1 MPKIIQLD
9 RHVAD
14 LIAAGEVVERPAS
27 AVKELVEN
35 SIDAG
40 AKNITIELQNGG
52 MTFLRI
58 TDDGCGMAPDDA
70 HTAFLRHA
78 TSKIRKKED
87 LACIGTL
94 GFRGEALAA
103 ISAVSKIDL
112 LTRAQG
118 AADGV
123 RLHLEAGKVLSEEP
137 AGCPCGTTI
146 LVRELFYNTPA
157 RMKFMKS
164 DAAEASAVFSVVQQ
178 QALAHP
184 EISFRFLK
192 DGQEQLHT
200 DGQGDRMAAIYA
212 IYGRE
217 LANNMLSVDG
227 SWEKLRVRGFVTR
240 PTATRGNRAWQSFF
254 VNNRYIKSRLLSAA
268 VEEAYRNQ
276 IMVGRFPACVL
287 EIDMPVQ
294 AVDVNVHPAKTEV
307 KFLSERE
314 VFDAVHYAVLSTL
327 NKAAGR
333 PEWKLSEKQTS
344 AAQPQVQPHAVQP
357 PKPGFYQSMQAA
369 EYRRQAAQTPPPKP
383 ARPDFLETSAAA
395 IVAAACEKDLP
406 VAQALGKTVAGVG
419 PVVVREAVCRALG
432 ETPALACDLT
442 AEEKAGLA
450 AAIDELKDEHA
461 HGGTPTAVR
470 LPQPDGAPKPVE
482 FSFFVP
488 QQYGSAAILTRYPSY
503 SEMLEDY
510 YATKDRA
517 ERLRQKSRELYKA
530 VHNMYDRAV
539 RKQAARKEELS
550 QSAKADTLRLYG
562 ELLQANLWAIH
573 KGDRQV
579 TVQNYY
585 TGEDVTIRL
594 DPRLGGNE
602 NAQKYFR
609 DYKKK
614 QTAHAMLQ
622 KLLVEGEA
630 EIEYL
635 RTVLYEV
642 ESAPGEMALNEIRAE
657 LKSQGYLKYYKQRNR
672 KQKPADF
679 LRYTSSDGFEILV
692 GRNNLQNDKLTLH
705 TARGKD
711 LWFHVQKAPGSHCVV
726 MSRGEDI
733 PDTTKQ
739 EAAELAVLHSSQ
751 NGGAKVAVDT
761 TEVKN
766 IWKAN
771 GAKPGMVLYEVYT
784 TVYVTPREGLEEQLK
799 KR

>member
-58 TDDGCGMAPDDA
+58 TDDGCGMEPVDA
-70 HTAFLRHA
+70 RTAFLRHA

-103 ISAVSKIDL
+103 ISSVSKIDL

-118 AADGV
+118 AENGV

-137 AGCPCGTTI
+137 AGCPYGTTI

-164 DAAEASAVFSVVQQ
+164 DAAESSAVFSVVQQ

-217 LANNMLSVDG
+217 LANNMLPVDG
-227 SWEKLRVRGFVTR
+227 SWEKLRVRGFVTK

-327 NKAAGR
+327 SRAAGR
-333 PEWKLSEKQTS
+333 PEWKTPEKKQE
-344 AAQPQVQPHAVQP
+344 AAPQPQTQPKIVQP
-357 PKPGFYQSMQAA
+357 PKPGFYQTMQAS
-369 EYRRQAAQTPPPKP
+369 EYRRQAAQQ
-383 ARPDFLETSAAA
+383 
-395 IVAAACEKDLP
+395 P
-406 VAQALGKTVAGVG
+406 V
-419 PVVVREAVCRALG
+419 
-432 ETPALACDLT
+432 
-442 AEEKAGLA
+442 
-450 AAIDELKDEHA
+450 
-461 HGGTPTAVR
+461 
-470 LPQPDGAPKPVE
+470 
-482 FSFFVP
+482 
-488 QQYGSAAILTRYPSY
+488 
-503 SEMLEDY
+503 
-510 YATKDRA
+510 
-517 ERLRQKSRELYKA
+517 
-530 VHNMYDRAV
+530 
-539 RKQAARKEELS
+539 
-550 QSAKADTLRLYG
+550 
-562 ELLQANLWAIH
+562 
-573 KGDRQV
+573 
-579 TVQNYY
+579 
-585 TGEDVTIRL
+585 
-594 DPRLGGNE
+594 
-602 NAQKYFR
+602 
-609 DYKKK
+609 
-614 QTAHAMLQ
+614 
-622 KLLVEGEA
+622 
-630 EIEYL
+630 
-635 RTVLYEV
+635 
-642 ESAPGEMALNEIRAE
+642 
-657 LKSQGYLKYYKQRNR
+657 
-672 KQKPADF
+672 QKPAQPVLASPVQLPRSEPVPAQQSFTLPKPEVRPEPKPEPKIEVRPEPKPEPVKEPEAQQALSVPEEPFRIIGEALHTYIIVEQGEAVLFFDKHAAHERIRF
-679 LRYTSSDGFEILV
+679 EALKKEDHPIMAQLLLAPVSAELSREEAAAVLENRALLERCGFETEDFGGGDVLIRQIPSDVDVEDAKALLQELA
-692 GRNNLQNDKLTLH
+692 GDLLAGKTLDPDSLRDNLLH
-705 TARGKD
+705 TIACKSAIKAGWQTSDEELRR
-711 LWFHVQKAPGSHCVV
+711 LVQEVLSRDDIKYCPHGRPVCV
-726 MSRGEDI
+726 
-733 PDTTKQ
+733 TLTKRQ
-739 EAAELAVLHSSQ
+739 
-751 NGGAKVAVDT
+751 
-761 TEVKN
+761 
-766 IWKAN
+766 
-771 GAKPGMVLYEVYT
+771 
-784 TVYVTPREGLEEQLK
+784 LEKQF
-799 KR
+799 KRV

>member
-58 TDDGCGMAPDDA
+58 TDDGCGMEPVDA
-70 HTAFLRHA
+70 RTAFLRHA

-227 SWEKLRVRGFVTR
+227 SWEKLRVRGFVTK

-344 AAQPQVQPHAVQP
+344 AAQPHAVQP

-383 ARPDFLETSAAA
+383 AQPVLASPVQIPRSKPAAQQRIELPKPSPAPAPAPIPAPVQEAPAQQELPVPERPFRIIGEALHTYIIVEQGEAVLFIDKHAAHERIRFEALKKEDHPIMAQLLLAPVSAELSREEAAA
-395 IVAAACEKDLP
+395 VLENR
-406 VAQALGKTVAGVG
+406 ALLERCGFEAEDFGGGDVLIRQIPSDVDVEDAKALLQELAGKLLAGKTLDPNGL
-419 PVVVREAVCRALG
+419 RDEL
-432 ETPALACDLT
+432 LHSIACKS
-442 AEEKAGLA
+442 AIKAGWQTS
-450 AAIDELKDEHA
+450 DEELR
-461 HGGTPTAVR
+461 R
-470 LPQPDGAPKPVE
+470 LVQEV
-482 FSFFVP
+482 
-488 QQYGSAAILTRYPSY
+488 LTRDDIKYCPHGRPVCVTLTKRQ
-503 SEMLEDY
+503 LE
-510 YATKDRA
+510 
-517 ERLRQKSRELYKA
+517 
-530 VHNMYDRAV
+530 
-539 RKQAARKEELS
+539 KQ
-550 QSAKADTLRLYG
+550 
-562 ELLQANLWAIH
+562 
-573 KGDRQV
+573 
-579 TVQNYY
+579 
-585 TGEDVTIRL
+585 
-594 DPRLGGNE
+594 
-602 NAQKYFR
+602 
-609 DYKKK
+609 
-614 QTAHAMLQ
+614 
-622 KLLVEGEA
+622 
-630 EIEYL
+630 
-635 RTVLYEV
+635 
-642 ESAPGEMALNEIRAE
+642 
-657 LKSQGYLKYYKQRNR
+657 
-672 KQKPADF
+672 
-679 LRYTSSDGFEILV
+679 
-692 GRNNLQNDKLTLH
+692 
-705 TARGKD
+705 
-711 LWFHVQKAPGSHCVV
+711 
-726 MSRGEDI
+726 
-733 PDTTKQ
+733 
-739 EAAELAVLHSSQ
+739 
-751 NGGAKVAVDT
+751 
-761 TEVKN
+761 VKR
-766 IWKAN
+766 
-771 GAKPGMVLYEVYT
+771 V
-784 TVYVTPREGLEEQLK
+784 
-799 KR
+799 

>member
-58 TDDGCGMAPDDA
+58 TDDGCGMEPVDA
-70 HTAFLRHA
+70 RTAFLRHA

-103 ISAVSKIDL
+103 ISSVSKIDL

-118 AADGV
+118 AENGV
-123 RLHLEAGKVLSEEP
+123 RLHLEAGQVLSEEP

-164 DAAEASAVFSVVQQ
+164 DAAESSAVFSVVQQ

-217 LANNMLSVDG
+217 LANNMLPVDG
-227 SWEKLRVRGFVTR
+227 SWEKLRVRGFVTK

-268 VEEAYRNQ
+268 LEEAYRNQ

-327 NKAAGR
+327 SRAAGR
-333 PEWKLSEKQTS
+333 PEWKTPEKKQE
-344 AAQPQVQPHAVQP
+344 AAPQPQSQPKAVQP
-357 PKPGFYQSMQAA
+357 PKPGFYQTMQAS
-369 EYRRQAAQTPPPKP
+369 EYRRQAAQQ
-383 ARPDFLETSAAA
+383 
-395 IVAAACEKDLP
+395 P
-406 VAQALGKTVAGVG
+406 V
-419 PVVVREAVCRALG
+419 
-432 ETPALACDLT
+432 
-442 AEEKAGLA
+442 
-450 AAIDELKDEHA
+450 
-461 HGGTPTAVR
+461 
-470 LPQPDGAPKPVE
+470 
-482 FSFFVP
+482 
-488 QQYGSAAILTRYPSY
+488 
-503 SEMLEDY
+503 
-510 YATKDRA
+510 
-517 ERLRQKSRELYKA
+517 
-530 VHNMYDRAV
+530 
-539 RKQAARKEELS
+539 
-550 QSAKADTLRLYG
+550 
-562 ELLQANLWAIH
+562 
-573 KGDRQV
+573 
-579 TVQNYY
+579 
-585 TGEDVTIRL
+585 
-594 DPRLGGNE
+594 
-602 NAQKYFR
+602 
-609 DYKKK
+609 
-614 QTAHAMLQ
+614 
-622 KLLVEGEA
+622 
-630 EIEYL
+630 
-635 RTVLYEV
+635 
-642 ESAPGEMALNEIRAE
+642 
-657 LKSQGYLKYYKQRNR
+657 
-672 KQKPADF
+672 QKPAQPVLASPVQLPRSEPVPAQQSFPLPKPEVRPEPKPEPKIEVRPEPKPEPVKEPEAQQALSVPEEPFRIIGEALHTYIIVEQGEAVLF
-679 LRYTSSDGFEILV
+679 LDKHAAHERIRFEALKKEDHPIMAQLLLAPVSAELSREEAAAVLENRALLERCGFETEDFGGGDVLIRQIPSDVDVEDAKALLQELA
-692 GRNNLQNDKLTLH
+692 GDLLAGKTLDPDSLRDNLLH
-705 TARGKD
+705 TIACKSAIKAGWQTSD
-711 LWFHVQKAPGSHCVV
+711 EELQQLVQEVLSRDDIKYCPHGRPVCV
-726 MSRGEDI
+726 
-733 PDTTKQ
+733 TLTKRQ
-739 EAAELAVLHSSQ
+739 
-751 NGGAKVAVDT
+751 
-761 TEVKN
+761 
-766 IWKAN
+766 
-771 GAKPGMVLYEVYT
+771 
-784 TVYVTPREGLEEQLK
+784 LEKQF
-799 KR
+799 KRV

>member
-58 TDDGCGMAPDDA
+58 TDDGCGMEPVDA
-70 HTAFLRHA
+70 RTAFLRHA

-103 ISAVSKIDL
+103 ISSVSKIDL

-118 AADGV
+118 AENGV
-123 RLHLEAGKVLSEEP
+123 RLHLEAGQVLSEEP

-164 DAAEASAVFSVVQQ
+164 DAAESSAVFSVVQQ

-217 LANNMLSVDG
+217 LANNMLPVDG
-227 SWEKLRVRGFVTR
+227 SWEKLRVRGFVTK

-268 VEEAYRNQ
+268 LEEAYRNQ

-327 NKAAGR
+327 SRAAGR
-333 PEWKLSEKQTS
+333 PEWKTPEKKQEP
-344 AAQPQVQPHAVQP
+344 APQPQSQPKAVQP
-357 PKPGFYQSMQAA
+357 PKPGFYQTMQAS
-369 EYRRQAAQTPPPKP
+369 EYRRQAAQQ
-383 ARPDFLETSAAA
+383 
-395 IVAAACEKDLP
+395 P
-406 VAQALGKTVAGVG
+406 V
-419 PVVVREAVCRALG
+419 
-432 ETPALACDLT
+432 
-442 AEEKAGLA
+442 
-450 AAIDELKDEHA
+450 
-461 HGGTPTAVR
+461 
-470 LPQPDGAPKPVE
+470 
-482 FSFFVP
+482 
-488 QQYGSAAILTRYPSY
+488 
-503 SEMLEDY
+503 
-510 YATKDRA
+510 
-517 ERLRQKSRELYKA
+517 
-530 VHNMYDRAV
+530 
-539 RKQAARKEELS
+539 
-550 QSAKADTLRLYG
+550 
-562 ELLQANLWAIH
+562 
-573 KGDRQV
+573 
-579 TVQNYY
+579 
-585 TGEDVTIRL
+585 
-594 DPRLGGNE
+594 
-602 NAQKYFR
+602 
-609 DYKKK
+609 
-614 QTAHAMLQ
+614 
-622 KLLVEGEA
+622 
-630 EIEYL
+630 
-635 RTVLYEV
+635 
-642 ESAPGEMALNEIRAE
+642 
-657 LKSQGYLKYYKQRNR
+657 
-672 KQKPADF
+672 QKPAQPVLASPVQLPRSEPVPAQQSFPLPKPEVRPEPKPEPKIEVRPEPKPEPVKEPEAQQALSVPEEPFRIIGEALHTYIIVEQGEAVLF
-679 LRYTSSDGFEILV
+679 LDKHAAHERIRFEALKKEDHPIMAQLLLAPVSAELSREEAAAVLENRALLERCGFETEDFGGGDVLIRQIPSDVDVEDAKALLQELA
-692 GRNNLQNDKLTLH
+692 GDLLAGKTLDPDSLRDNLLH
-705 TARGKD
+705 TIACKSAIKAGWQTSD
-711 LWFHVQKAPGSHCVV
+711 EELQQLVQEVLSRDDIKYCPHGRPVCV
-726 MSRGEDI
+726 
-733 PDTTKQ
+733 TLTKRQ
-739 EAAELAVLHSSQ
+739 
-751 NGGAKVAVDT
+751 
-761 TEVKN
+761 
-766 IWKAN
+766 
-771 GAKPGMVLYEVYT
+771 
-784 TVYVTPREGLEEQLK
+784 LEKQF
-799 KR
+799 KRV

>member
-58 TDDGCGMAPDDA
+58 TDDGCGMDPVDA
-70 HTAFLRHA
+70 RTAFLRHA

-103 ISAVSKIDL
+103 ISSVSKIDL

-118 AADGV
+118 AENGV
-123 RLHLEAGKVLSEEP
+123 RLHLEAGQVLSEEP

-164 DAAEASAVFSVVQQ
+164 DAAESSAVFAAIQQ

-217 LANNMLSVDG
+217 LANNMLPVDG
-227 SWEKLRVRGFVTR
+227 SWEKLRVRGFVTK

-314 VFDAVHYAVLSTL
+314 VFDAVHYAVLSAL
-327 NKAAGR
+327 SRAAGR
-333 PEWKLSEKQTS
+333 PEWKAPEKTQEP
-344 AAQPQVQPHAVQP
+344 APRPQAQPKAVQP
-357 PKPGFYQSMQAA
+357 PKPGFYQTMQAS
-369 EYRRQAAQTPPPKP
+369 EYRRQAAQQPAVKP
-383 ARPDFLETSAAA
+383 AQPVLASP
-395 IVAAACEKDLP
+395 VQLP
-406 VAQALGKTVAGVG
+406 RSEPA
-419 PVVVREAVCRALG
+419 PVQQTFV
-432 ETPALACDLT
+432 
-442 AEEKAGLA
+442 
-450 AAIDELKDEHA
+450 
-461 HGGTPTAVR
+461 
-470 LPQPDGAPKPVE
+470 LP
-482 FSFFVP
+482 
-488 QQYGSAAILTRYPSY
+488 
-503 SEMLEDY
+503 
-510 YATKDRA
+510 
-517 ERLRQKSRELYKA
+517 
-530 VHNMYDRAV
+530 
-539 RKQAARKEELS
+539 
-550 QSAKADTLRLYG
+550 
-562 ELLQANLWAIH
+562 
-573 KGDRQV
+573 
-579 TVQNYY
+579 
-585 TGEDVTIRL
+585 
-594 DPRLGGNE
+594 
-602 NAQKYFR
+602 
-609 DYKKK
+609 
-614 QTAHAMLQ
+614 
-622 KLLVEGEA
+622 
-630 EIEYL
+630 
-635 RTVLYEV
+635 
-642 ESAPGEMALNEIRAE
+642 
-657 LKSQGYLKYYKQRNR
+657 
-672 KQKPADF
+672 
-679 LRYTSSDGFEILV
+679 
-692 GRNNLQNDKLTLH
+692 
-705 TARGKD
+705 
-711 LWFHVQKAPGSHCVV
+711 
-726 MSRGEDI
+726 
-733 PDTTKQ
+733 KQ
-739 EAAELAVLHSSQ
+739 EAKSEVKPEPKIEVRPEPKPEPVKTPEPQQQTLPVPEEPFRIIGEALHTYIIVEQGEAVLFLDKHAAHERIRFEALKKEDHPIMAQLLLAPVSAELSREEAAAVLE
-751 NGGAKVAVDT
+751 NKALLERCGFETEDFGGGDVLIRQIPSDVDVEDAKALLQELAGDLLAGKTLDPDSLRDNLLHTIACKSAIKAGWLTSDEELRRLVQ
-761 TEVKN
+761 EVLSRDDIKYCPH
-766 IWKAN
+766 
-771 GAKPGMVLYEVYT
+771 GRPVC
-784 TVYVTPREGLEEQLK
+784 VTLTKRQLEKQF
-799 KR
+799 KRV

>member
-58 TDDGCGMAPDDA
+58 TDDGCGMEPVDA
-70 HTAFLRHA
+70 RTAFLRHA

-103 ISAVSKIDL
+103 ISSVSKIDL

-118 AADGV
+118 AENGV

-137 AGCPCGTTI
+137 VGCPCGTTI

-164 DAAEASAVFSVVQQ
+164 DAAESSAVFSVVQQ

-217 LANNMLSVDG
+217 LANNMLPVDG
-227 SWEKLRVRGFVTR
+227 SWEKLRVRGFVTK

-268 VEEAYRNQ
+268 LEEAYRNQ

-327 NKAAGR
+327 SRAAGR
-333 PEWKLSEKQTS
+333 PEWKTPEKKQES
-344 AAQPQVQPHAVQP
+344 APQPQSQPKAVQP
-357 PKPGFYQSMQAA
+357 PKPGFYQTMQAS
-369 EYRRQAAQTPPPKP
+369 EYRRQAAQQ
-383 ARPDFLETSAAA
+383 
-395 IVAAACEKDLP
+395 P
-406 VAQALGKTVAGVG
+406 V
-419 PVVVREAVCRALG
+419 
-432 ETPALACDLT
+432 
-442 AEEKAGLA
+442 
-450 AAIDELKDEHA
+450 
-461 HGGTPTAVR
+461 
-470 LPQPDGAPKPVE
+470 
-482 FSFFVP
+482 
-488 QQYGSAAILTRYPSY
+488 
-503 SEMLEDY
+503 
-510 YATKDRA
+510 
-517 ERLRQKSRELYKA
+517 
-530 VHNMYDRAV
+530 
-539 RKQAARKEELS
+539 
-550 QSAKADTLRLYG
+550 
-562 ELLQANLWAIH
+562 
-573 KGDRQV
+573 
-579 TVQNYY
+579 
-585 TGEDVTIRL
+585 
-594 DPRLGGNE
+594 
-602 NAQKYFR
+602 
-609 DYKKK
+609 
-614 QTAHAMLQ
+614 
-622 KLLVEGEA
+622 
-630 EIEYL
+630 
-635 RTVLYEV
+635 
-642 ESAPGEMALNEIRAE
+642 
-657 LKSQGYLKYYKQRNR
+657 
-672 KQKPADF
+672 QKPAQPVLASPVQLPRSEPVPAQQSFPLPKPEAKPEVRPEPKPEPKIEVRPEPKPEPKIEVRPEPKPEPVKEPEAQQALSVPEEPFRIIGEALHTYIIVEQGEAVLF
-679 LRYTSSDGFEILV
+679 LDKHAAHERIRFEALKKEDHPIMAQLLLAPVSAELSREEAAAVLENRALLERCGFETEDFGGGDVLIRQIPSDVDVEDAKALLQELA
-692 GRNNLQNDKLTLH
+692 GDLLAGKTLDPDSLRDNLLH
-705 TARGKD
+705 TIACKSAIKAGWQTSDEELRR
-711 LWFHVQKAPGSHCVV
+711 LVQEVLSRDDIKYCPHGRPVCV
-726 MSRGEDI
+726 
-733 PDTTKQ
+733 TLTKRQ
-739 EAAELAVLHSSQ
+739 
-751 NGGAKVAVDT
+751 
-761 TEVKN
+761 
-766 IWKAN
+766 
-771 GAKPGMVLYEVYT
+771 
-784 TVYVTPREGLEEQLK
+784 LEKQF
-799 KR
+799 KRV

>member
-58 TDDGCGMAPDDA
+58 TDDGCGMDPVDA
-70 HTAFLRHA
+70 RTAFLRHA

-103 ISAVSKIDL
+103 ISSVSKIDL

-118 AADGV
+118 AETGV
-123 RLHLEAGKVLSEEP
+123 RLHLEAGQVLSEEP

-164 DAAEASAVFSVVQQ
+164 DAAESSAVFAAIQQ

-217 LANNMLSVDG
+217 LANNMLPVDG
-227 SWEKLRVRGFVTR
+227 SWEKLRVRGFVTK

-327 NKAAGR
+327 SRAAGR
-333 PEWKLSEKQTS
+333 PEWKAPEKKQEP
-344 AAQPQVQPHAVQP
+344 APRPQAQPKAVQP
-357 PKPGFYQSMQAA
+357 PKPGFYQTMQAS
-369 EYRRQAAQTPPPKP
+369 EYRRQAAQQPAVKP
-383 ARPDFLETSAAA
+383 AQPVLASP
-395 IVAAACEKDLP
+395 VQLP
-406 VAQALGKTVAGVG
+406 RSEPA
-419 PVVVREAVCRALG
+419 PVQQTFV
-432 ETPALACDLT
+432 
-442 AEEKAGLA
+442 
-450 AAIDELKDEHA
+450 
-461 HGGTPTAVR
+461 
-470 LPQPDGAPKPVE
+470 LP
-482 FSFFVP
+482 
-488 QQYGSAAILTRYPSY
+488 
-503 SEMLEDY
+503 
-510 YATKDRA
+510 
-517 ERLRQKSRELYKA
+517 
-530 VHNMYDRAV
+530 
-539 RKQAARKEELS
+539 
-550 QSAKADTLRLYG
+550 
-562 ELLQANLWAIH
+562 
-573 KGDRQV
+573 
-579 TVQNYY
+579 
-585 TGEDVTIRL
+585 
-594 DPRLGGNE
+594 
-602 NAQKYFR
+602 
-609 DYKKK
+609 
-614 QTAHAMLQ
+614 
-622 KLLVEGEA
+622 
-630 EIEYL
+630 
-635 RTVLYEV
+635 
-642 ESAPGEMALNEIRAE
+642 
-657 LKSQGYLKYYKQRNR
+657 
-672 KQKPADF
+672 
-679 LRYTSSDGFEILV
+679 
-692 GRNNLQNDKLTLH
+692 
-705 TARGKD
+705 
-711 LWFHVQKAPGSHCVV
+711 
-726 MSRGEDI
+726 
-733 PDTTKQ
+733 KQ
-739 EAAELAVLHSSQ
+739 EAKSEVKPEPKIEVRPEPKPEPVKTPEPQQQTLPVPEEPFRIIGEALHTYIIVEQGEAVLLIDKHAAHERIRFEALKKEDHPIMAQLLLAPVSAELSREEAAAVLE
-751 NGGAKVAVDT
+751 NKALLERCGFETEDFGGGDILIRQIPSDVDVEDAKALLQELAGDLLAGKTLDPDSLRDNLLHTIACKSAIKAGWLTSDEELRRLVQEVLSRDDIKYCPHGRPVCVALT
-761 TEVKN
+761 K
-766 IWKAN
+766 
-771 GAKPGMVLYEVYT
+771 
-784 TVYVTPREGLEEQLK
+784 RQLEKQF
-799 KR
+799 KRV

>member
-58 TDDGCGMAPDDA
+58 TDDGCGMEPVDA
-70 HTAFLRHA
+70 RTAFLRHA

-103 ISAVSKIDL
+103 ISSVSKIDL

-118 AADGV
+118 AENGV
-123 RLHLEAGKVLSEEP
+123 RLHLEAGQVLSEEP

-164 DAAEASAVFSVVQQ
+164 DAAESSAVFSVVQQ

-217 LANNMLSVDG
+217 LANNMLPVDG
-227 SWEKLRVRGFVTR
+227 SWEKLRVRGFVTK

-327 NKAAGR
+327 SRAAGR
-333 PEWKLSEKQTS
+333 PEWKTPEKKQE
-344 AAQPQVQPHAVQP
+344 AAPQPQTQPKIVQP
-357 PKPGFYQSMQAA
+357 PKPGFYQTMQAS
-369 EYRRQAAQTPPPKP
+369 EYRRQAAQQ
-383 ARPDFLETSAAA
+383 
-395 IVAAACEKDLP
+395 P
-406 VAQALGKTVAGVG
+406 V
-419 PVVVREAVCRALG
+419 
-432 ETPALACDLT
+432 
-442 AEEKAGLA
+442 
-450 AAIDELKDEHA
+450 
-461 HGGTPTAVR
+461 
-470 LPQPDGAPKPVE
+470 
-482 FSFFVP
+482 
-488 QQYGSAAILTRYPSY
+488 
-503 SEMLEDY
+503 
-510 YATKDRA
+510 
-517 ERLRQKSRELYKA
+517 
-530 VHNMYDRAV
+530 
-539 RKQAARKEELS
+539 
-550 QSAKADTLRLYG
+550 
-562 ELLQANLWAIH
+562 
-573 KGDRQV
+573 
-579 TVQNYY
+579 
-585 TGEDVTIRL
+585 
-594 DPRLGGNE
+594 
-602 NAQKYFR
+602 
-609 DYKKK
+609 
-614 QTAHAMLQ
+614 
-622 KLLVEGEA
+622 
-630 EIEYL
+630 
-635 RTVLYEV
+635 
-642 ESAPGEMALNEIRAE
+642 
-657 LKSQGYLKYYKQRNR
+657 
-672 KQKPADF
+672 QKPAQPVLASPVQLPRSEPVPAQQSFPLPKPEVRPEPKPEPKIEVRPEPKPEPVKEPEAQQALSVPEEPFRIIGEALHTYIIVEQGEAVLFFDKHAAHERIRF
-679 LRYTSSDGFEILV
+679 EALKKEDHPIMAQLLLAPVSAELSREEAAAVLENRALLERCGFETEDFGGGDVLIRQIPSDVDVEDAKALLQELA
-692 GRNNLQNDKLTLH
+692 GDLLAGKTLDPDSLRDNLLH
-705 TARGKD
+705 TIACKSAIKAGWQTSDEELRR
-711 LWFHVQKAPGSHCVV
+711 LVQEVLSRDDIKYCPHGRPVCV
-726 MSRGEDI
+726 
-733 PDTTKQ
+733 TLTKRQ
-739 EAAELAVLHSSQ
+739 
-751 NGGAKVAVDT
+751 
-761 TEVKN
+761 
-766 IWKAN
+766 
-771 GAKPGMVLYEVYT
+771 
-784 TVYVTPREGLEEQLK
+784 LEKQF
-799 KR
+799 KRV

>member
-58 TDDGCGMAPDDA
+58 TDDGCGMEPVDA
-70 HTAFLRHA
+70 RTAFLRHA

-103 ISAVSKIDL
+103 ISSVSKIDL

-118 AADGV
+118 AENGV

-137 AGCPCGTTI
+137 VGCPCGTTI

-164 DAAEASAVFSVVQQ
+164 DAAESSAVFSVVQQ

-217 LANNMLSVDG
+217 LANNMLPVDG
-227 SWEKLRVRGFVTR
+227 SWEKLRVRGFVTK

-268 VEEAYRNQ
+268 LEEAYRNQ

-327 NKAAGR
+327 SRAAGR
-333 PEWKLSEKQTS
+333 PEWKTPEKKQEP
-344 AAQPQVQPHAVQP
+344 APQPQSQPKAVQP
-357 PKPGFYQSMQAA
+357 PKPGFYQTMQAS
-369 EYRRQAAQTPPPKP
+369 EYRRQAAQQ
-383 ARPDFLETSAAA
+383 
-395 IVAAACEKDLP
+395 P
-406 VAQALGKTVAGVG
+406 V
-419 PVVVREAVCRALG
+419 
-432 ETPALACDLT
+432 
-442 AEEKAGLA
+442 
-450 AAIDELKDEHA
+450 
-461 HGGTPTAVR
+461 
-470 LPQPDGAPKPVE
+470 
-482 FSFFVP
+482 
-488 QQYGSAAILTRYPSY
+488 
-503 SEMLEDY
+503 
-510 YATKDRA
+510 
-517 ERLRQKSRELYKA
+517 
-530 VHNMYDRAV
+530 
-539 RKQAARKEELS
+539 
-550 QSAKADTLRLYG
+550 
-562 ELLQANLWAIH
+562 
-573 KGDRQV
+573 
-579 TVQNYY
+579 
-585 TGEDVTIRL
+585 
-594 DPRLGGNE
+594 
-602 NAQKYFR
+602 
-609 DYKKK
+609 
-614 QTAHAMLQ
+614 
-622 KLLVEGEA
+622 
-630 EIEYL
+630 
-635 RTVLYEV
+635 
-642 ESAPGEMALNEIRAE
+642 
-657 LKSQGYLKYYKQRNR
+657 
-672 KQKPADF
+672 QKPAQPVLASPVQLPRSEPVPAQQSFTLQKPEVRPEPKPEPKIEVRPEPKPEPVKEPEAQQALSVPEEPFRIIGEALHTYIIVEQGEAVLF
-679 LRYTSSDGFEILV
+679 LDKHAAHERIRFEALKKEDHPIMAQLLLAPVSAELSREEAAAVLENRALLERCGFETEDFGGGDVLIRQIPSDVDVEDAKALLQELA
-692 GRNNLQNDKLTLH
+692 GDLLAGKTLDPDSLRDNLLH
-705 TARGKD
+705 TIACKSAIKAGWQTSDEELRR
-711 LWFHVQKAPGSHCVV
+711 LVQEVLSRDDIKYCPHGRPVCV
-726 MSRGEDI
+726 
-733 PDTTKQ
+733 TLTKRQ
-739 EAAELAVLHSSQ
+739 
-751 NGGAKVAVDT
+751 
-761 TEVKN
+761 
-766 IWKAN
+766 
-771 GAKPGMVLYEVYT
+771 
-784 TVYVTPREGLEEQLK
+784 LEKQF
-799 KR
+799 KRV

>member
-58 TDDGCGMAPDDA
+58 TDDGCGMDPVDA
-70 HTAFLRHA
+70 RTAFLRHA

-103 ISAVSKIDL
+103 ISSVSKIDL

-118 AADGV
+118 AETGV
-123 RLHLEAGKVLSEEP
+123 RLHLEAGQVLSEEP

-164 DAAEASAVFSVVQQ
+164 DAAESSAVFAAIQQ

-217 LANNMLSVDG
+217 LANNMLPVDG
-227 SWEKLRVRGFVTR
+227 SWEKLRVRGFVTK

-327 NKAAGR
+327 SRAAGR
-333 PEWKLSEKQTS
+333 PEWKAPEKKQEP
-344 AAQPQVQPHAVQP
+344 APRPQAQPKAVQP
-357 PKPGFYQSMQAA
+357 PKPGFYQTMQAS
-369 EYRRQAAQTPPPKP
+369 EYRRQAAQQPAVKP
-383 ARPDFLETSAAA
+383 AQPVLASP
-395 IVAAACEKDLP
+395 VQLP
-406 VAQALGKTVAGVG
+406 
-419 PVVVREAVCRALG
+419 R
-432 ETPALACDLT
+432 
-442 AEEKAGLA
+442 
-450 AAIDELKDEHA
+450 
-461 HGGTPTAVR
+461 
-470 LPQPDGAPKPVE
+470 
-482 FSFFVP
+482 S
-488 QQYGSAAILTRYPSY
+488 
-503 SEMLEDY
+503 
-510 YATKDRA
+510 
-517 ERLRQKSRELYKA
+517 
-530 VHNMYDRAV
+530 
-539 RKQAARKEELS
+539 
-550 QSAKADTLRLYG
+550 
-562 ELLQANLWAIH
+562 
-573 KGDRQV
+573 
-579 TVQNYY
+579 
-585 TGEDVTIRL
+585 
-594 DPRLGGNE
+594 
-602 NAQKYFR
+602 
-609 DYKKK
+609 
-614 QTAHAMLQ
+614 
-622 KLLVEGEA
+622 
-630 EIEYL
+630 
-635 RTVLYEV
+635 
-642 ESAPGEMALNEIRAE
+642 
-657 LKSQGYLKYYKQRNR
+657 
-672 KQKPADF
+672 KPAP
-679 LRYTSSDGFEILV
+679 
-692 GRNNLQNDKLTLH
+692 
-705 TARGKD
+705 
-711 LWFHVQKAPGSHCVV
+711 VQQTFVLP
-726 MSRGEDI
+726 
-733 PDTTKQ
+733 KQ
-739 EAAELAVLHSSQ
+739 EAKPEVKPEPKIEVRPEPKPEPVKTPEPQQQTLPVPEEPFRIIGEALHTYIIVEQGEAVLLIDKHAAHERIRFEALKKEDHPIMAQLLLAPVSAELSREEAAAVLENKALLERCGFETEDFGDGDVLIRQIPSDVDVED
-751 NGGAKVAVDT
+751 AKALLQELAGDLLAGKTLDPDSLRDNLLHTIACKSAIKAGWLTSDEELRRLVQ
-761 TEVKN
+761 EVLSRDDIKYCPH
-766 IWKAN
+766 
-771 GAKPGMVLYEVYT
+771 GRPVC
-784 TVYVTPREGLEEQLK
+784 VTLTKRQLEKQF
-799 KR
+799 KRV

>member
-27 AVKELVEN
+27 AVKELAEN

-70 HTAFLRHA
+70 RTAFLRHA

-383 ARPDFLETSAAA
+383 AQPVLASPVQIPRSEPAAQQRILPPPRLPGRNRSRNQSPPRRPSLLPCRKRPRSRSCRSPSGRSASSARRCTPILSSSRARPSCSSTSMPRTSASALRRSKRKTTPSWPSCCSRPSPRSFRGRKRQRCWKTGRFWSAAA
-395 IVAAACEKDLP
+395 LRPRISAAATCSSGRSRP
-406 VAQALGKTVAGVG
+406 TW
-419 PVVVREAVCRALG
+419 
-432 ETPALACDLT
+432 T
-442 AEEKAGLA
+442 
-450 AAIDELKDEHA
+450 LK
-461 HGGTPTAVR
+461 
-470 LPQPDGAPKPVE
+470 
-482 FSFFVP
+482 
-488 QQYGSAAILTRYPSY
+488 
-503 SEMLEDY
+503 
-510 YATKDRA
+510 
-517 ERLRQKSRELYKA
+517 
-530 VHNMYDRAV
+530 
-539 RKQAARKEELS
+539 
-550 QSAKADTLRLYG
+550 
-562 ELLQANLWAIH
+562 
-573 KGDRQV
+573 
-579 TVQNYY
+579 
-585 TGEDVTIRL
+585 
-594 DPRLGGNE
+594 
-602 NAQKYFR
+602 
-609 DYKKK
+609 
-614 QTAHAMLQ
+614 
-622 KLLVEGEA
+622 
-630 EIEYL
+630 
-635 RTVLYEV
+635 
-642 ESAPGEMALNEIRAE
+642 
-657 LKSQGYLKYYKQRNR
+657 
-672 KQKPADF
+672 
-679 LRYTSSDGFEILV
+679 
-692 GRNNLQNDKLTLH
+692 
-705 TARGKD
+705 
-711 LWFHVQKAPGSHCVV
+711 
-726 MSRGEDI
+726 
-733 PDTTKQ
+733 
-739 EAAELAVLHSSQ
+739 
-751 NGGAKVAVDT
+751 
-761 TEVKN
+761 
-766 IWKAN
+766 
-771 GAKPGMVLYEVYT
+771 
-784 TVYVTPREGLEEQLK
+784 TPRPCCRSWRASCSPERRSTPMAFGTSCCT
-799 KR
+799 RSPANRPSRPAGRPPTRSCGGWCRRF

>member
-58 TDDGCGMAPDDA
+58 TDDGCGMDPADA
-70 HTAFLRHA
+70 RTAFLRHA

-103 ISAVSKIDL
+103 ISSVSKIDL

-118 AADGV
+118 AENGV
-123 RLHLEAGKVLSEEP
+123 RLHLEAGQVLSEEP

-164 DAAEASAVFSVVQQ
+164 DAAESSAVFSVVQQ

-217 LANNMLSVDG
+217 LANSMLPVDG
-227 SWEKLRVRGFVTR
+227 SWEKLRVRGFATK

-327 NKAAGR
+327 SRAAGR
-333 PEWKLSEKQTS
+333 SEWKTPEKKQES
-344 AAQPQVQPHAVQP
+344 APQPQSQPKAVQP
-357 PKPGFYQSMQAA
+357 PKPDFYQTMQAS
-369 EYRRQAAQTPPPKP
+369 EYRRQAAQQSAAKP
-383 ARPDFLETSAAA
+383 AQPVLASP
-395 IVAAACEKDLP
+395 VQLP
-406 VAQALGKTVAGVG
+406 RSEPA
-419 PVVVREAVCRALG
+419 PVQQ
-432 ETPALACDLT
+432 T
-442 AEEKAGLA
+442 
-450 AAIDELKDEHA
+450 
-461 HGGTPTAVR
+461 
-470 LPQPDGAPKPVE
+470 
-482 FSFFVP
+482 FV
-488 QQYGSAAILTRYPSY
+488 
-503 SEMLEDY
+503 
-510 YATKDRA
+510 
-517 ERLRQKSRELYKA
+517 
-530 VHNMYDRAV
+530 
-539 RKQAARKEELS
+539 LS
-550 QSAKADTLRLYG
+550 
-562 ELLQANLWAIH
+562 
-573 KGDRQV
+573 
-579 TVQNYY
+579 
-585 TGEDVTIRL
+585 
-594 DPRLGGNE
+594 
-602 NAQKYFR
+602 
-609 DYKKK
+609 
-614 QTAHAMLQ
+614 
-622 KLLVEGEA
+622 
-630 EIEYL
+630 
-635 RTVLYEV
+635 
-642 ESAPGEMALNEIRAE
+642 
-657 LKSQGYLKYYKQRNR
+657 
-672 KQKPADF
+672 
-679 LRYTSSDGFEILV
+679 
-692 GRNNLQNDKLTLH
+692 
-705 TARGKD
+705 
-711 LWFHVQKAPGSHCVV
+711 
-726 MSRGEDI
+726 
-733 PDTTKQ
+733 KQ
-739 EAAELAVLHSSQ
+739 EAKPEVKPEPKIEVRPEPKPEPVKTPEPQQQTLPVPEEPFRIIGEALHTYIIVEQGEAVLFLDKHAAHERIRFEALKKEDHPIMAQLLLAPVSAELSREEAAVVLENKALLERCGFETEDFGGGDILIRQIPSDVDVEDAKALLQELAGDLLAGKTLDPDSLRDNLLHTIACKSAIKAGWQTSGEELRRLVQ
-751 NGGAKVAVDT
+751 
-761 TEVKN
+761 EVLTRDDIKYCPH
-766 IWKAN
+766 
-771 GAKPGMVLYEVYT
+771 GRPVC
-784 TVYVTPREGLEEQLK
+784 VTLTKRQLEKQF
-799 KR
+799 KRI

>member
-58 TDDGCGMAPDDA
+58 TDDGCGMEPVDA
-70 HTAFLRHA
+70 RTAFLRHA

-103 ISAVSKIDL
+103 ISSVSKIDL

-118 AADGV
+118 AENGV
-123 RLHLEAGKVLSEEP
+123 RLHLEAGQVLSEEP

-164 DAAEASAVFSVVQQ
+164 DAAESSAVFSVVQQ

-217 LANNMLSVDG
+217 LANNMLPVDG
-227 SWEKLRVRGFVTR
+227 SWEKLRVRGFVTK

-327 NKAAGR
+327 SRAAGR
-333 PEWKLSEKQTS
+333 PEWKTPEKKQEP
-344 AAQPQVQPHAVQP
+344 APQPQSQPKAVQP
-357 PKPGFYQSMQAA
+357 PKPGFYQTMQAS
-369 EYRRQAAQTPPPKP
+369 EYRRQAAQQPVQKPTQPVLASPVQLPCSEPVPAQQSFPLPKP
-383 ARPDFLETSAAA
+383 EAKPEVRPEPKPEAKPEVRPEPKPEPKIEVRPEPKPEPVKEPEAQQALSVPEEPFRIIGEALHTYIIVEQGEAVLFLDKHAAHERIRFEALKKEDHPIMAQLLLAPVSAELSREEAAA
-395 IVAAACEKDLP
+395 VLENRALLERCGFETEDFGGGDVLIRQIPSDVDVEDAKALLQELAGDLL
-406 VAQALGKTVAGVG
+406 AGKTLD
-419 PVVVREAVCRALG
+419 PDSLRDNLLH
-432 ETPALACDLT
+432 TIACKS
-442 AEEKAGLA
+442 AIKAGWQTS
-450 AAIDELKDEHA
+450 D
-461 HGGTPTAVR
+461 
-470 LPQPDGAPKPVE
+470 
-482 FSFFVP
+482 
-488 QQYGSAAILTRYPSY
+488 
-503 SEMLEDY
+503 
-510 YATKDRA
+510 
-517 ERLRQKSRELYKA
+517 
-530 VHNMYDRAV
+530 
-539 RKQAARKEELS
+539 EELRRLVQEVLS
-550 QSAKADTLRLYG
+550 RDDIKYCPHGRPVCVTLT
-562 ELLQANLWAIH
+562 
-573 KGDRQV
+573 KRQL
-579 TVQNYY
+579 
-585 TGEDVTIRL
+585 E
-594 DPRLGGNE
+594 
-602 NAQKYFR
+602 
-609 DYKKK
+609 K
-614 QTAHAMLQ
+614 Q
-622 KLLVEGEA
+622 
-630 EIEYL
+630 
-635 RTVLYEV
+635 
-642 ESAPGEMALNEIRAE
+642 
-657 LKSQGYLKYYKQRNR
+657 
-672 KQKPADF
+672 F
-679 LRYTSSDGFEILV
+679 
-692 GRNNLQNDKLTLH
+692 
-705 TARGKD
+705 
-711 LWFHVQKAPGSHCVV
+711 
-726 MSRGEDI
+726 
-733 PDTTKQ
+733 
-739 EAAELAVLHSSQ
+739 
-751 NGGAKVAVDT
+751 
-761 TEVKN
+761 
-766 IWKAN
+766 
-771 GAKPGMVLYEVYT
+771 
-784 TVYVTPREGLEEQLK
+784 
-799 KR
+799 KRV

>member
-58 TDDGCGMAPDDA
+58 TDDGCGMEPVDA
-70 HTAFLRHA
+70 RTAFLRHA

-103 ISAVSKIDL
+103 ISSVSKIDL

-118 AADGV
+118 AENGV
-123 RLHLEAGKVLSEEP
+123 RLHLEAGQVLSEEP

-164 DAAEASAVFSVVQQ
+164 DAAESSAVFSVVQQ

-217 LANNMLSVDG
+217 LANNMLPVDG
-227 SWEKLRVRGFVTR
+227 SWEKLRVRGFVTK

-327 NKAAGR
+327 SRAAGR
-333 PEWKLSEKQTS
+333 PEWKTPEKKQEP
-344 AAQPQVQPHAVQP
+344 APQPQSQPKAVQP
-357 PKPGFYQSMQAA
+357 PNPGFYQTMQAS
-369 EYRRQAAQTPPPKP
+369 EYRRQAAQQPVQKPGQPVLASPVQLPRSEPVPAQQSFPLPKP
-383 ARPDFLETSAAA
+383 EAKPEVRPEPKPEPKIEVKPEPKPEPVKEPEAQQALSVPEEPFRIIGEALHTYIIVEQGEAVLFLDKHAAHERVNFDRFKANLEPIMSQELLTPVVAQFAAA
-395 IVAAACEKDLP
+395 EYTALVGQLALLREFGFACEEFGDGAILIRALPADIPAEDAAASLEDLAGRLVETHHADPESARDALLHTMACKSAIKGGWKSDERELRVLVDKVQSGEVRFCPHGRP
-406 VAQALGKTVAGVG
+406 VAV
-419 PVVVREAVCRALG
+419 
-432 ETPALACDLT
+432 
-442 AEEKAGLA
+442 
-450 AAIDELKDEHA
+450 
-461 HGGTPTAVR
+461 
-470 LPQPDGAPKPVE
+470 
-482 FSFFVP
+482 
-488 QQYGSAAILTRYPSY
+488 
-503 SEMLEDY
+503 
-510 YATKDRA
+510 
-517 ERLRQKSRELYKA
+517 
-530 VHNMYDRAV
+530 
-539 RKQAARKEELS
+539 
-550 QSAKADTLRLYG
+550 
-562 ELLQANLWAIH
+562 
-573 KGDRQV
+573 
-579 TVQNYY
+579 
-585 TGEDVTIRL
+585 
-594 DPRLGGNE
+594 
-602 NAQKYFR
+602 
-609 DYKKK
+609 
-614 QTAHAMLQ
+614 
-622 KLLVEGEA
+622 
-630 EIEYL
+630 
-635 RTVLYEV
+635 
-642 ESAPGEMALNEIRAE
+642 
-657 LKSQGYLKYYKQRNR
+657 
-672 KQKPADF
+672 
-679 LRYTSSDGFEILV
+679 
-692 GRNNLQNDKLTLH
+692 KLT
-705 TARGKD
+705 KY
-711 LWFHVQKAPGSHCVV
+711 
-726 MSRGEDI
+726 
-733 PDTTKQ
+733 
-739 EAAELAVLHSSQ
+739 ELE
-751 NGGAKVAVDT
+751 K
-761 TEVKN
+761 
-766 IWKAN
+766 
-771 GAKPGMVLYEVYT
+771 MF
-784 TVYVTPREGLEEQLK
+784 
-799 KR
+799 KRA

>member
-58 TDDGCGMAPDDA
+58 TDDGCGMDPVDA
-70 HTAFLRHA
+70 RTAFLRHA

-103 ISAVSKIDL
+103 ISSVSKIDL

-118 AADGV
+118 AETGV
-123 RLHLEAGKVLSEEP
+123 RLHLEAGQVLSEEP

-164 DAAEASAVFSVVQQ
+164 DAAESSAVFAAIQQ

-217 LANNMLSVDG
+217 LANNMLPVDG
-227 SWEKLRVRGFVTR
+227 SWEKLRVRGFVTK

-327 NKAAGR
+327 SRAAGR
-333 PEWKLSEKQTS
+333 PEWKAPEKTQEP
-344 AAQPQVQPHAVQP
+344 APRPQAQPKAVQP
-357 PKPGFYQSMQAA
+357 PKPGFYQTMQAS
-369 EYRRQAAQTPPPKP
+369 EYRRQAAQQPAVKP
-383 ARPDFLETSAAA
+383 AQPVLASP
-395 IVAAACEKDLP
+395 VQLP
-406 VAQALGKTVAGVG
+406 HSEPA
-419 PVVVREAVCRALG
+419 PVQQTFV
-432 ETPALACDLT
+432 
-442 AEEKAGLA
+442 
-450 AAIDELKDEHA
+450 
-461 HGGTPTAVR
+461 
-470 LPQPDGAPKPVE
+470 LP
-482 FSFFVP
+482 
-488 QQYGSAAILTRYPSY
+488 
-503 SEMLEDY
+503 
-510 YATKDRA
+510 
-517 ERLRQKSRELYKA
+517 
-530 VHNMYDRAV
+530 
-539 RKQAARKEELS
+539 
-550 QSAKADTLRLYG
+550 
-562 ELLQANLWAIH
+562 
-573 KGDRQV
+573 
-579 TVQNYY
+579 
-585 TGEDVTIRL
+585 
-594 DPRLGGNE
+594 
-602 NAQKYFR
+602 
-609 DYKKK
+609 
-614 QTAHAMLQ
+614 
-622 KLLVEGEA
+622 
-630 EIEYL
+630 
-635 RTVLYEV
+635 
-642 ESAPGEMALNEIRAE
+642 
-657 LKSQGYLKYYKQRNR
+657 
-672 KQKPADF
+672 
-679 LRYTSSDGFEILV
+679 
-692 GRNNLQNDKLTLH
+692 
-705 TARGKD
+705 
-711 LWFHVQKAPGSHCVV
+711 
-726 MSRGEDI
+726 
-733 PDTTKQ
+733 KQ
-739 EAAELAVLHSSQ
+739 EAKSEVKPEPKIEVRPEPKPEPVKTPEPQQQTLPVPEEPFRIIGEALHTYIIVEQGEAVLFLDKHAAHERIRFEALKKEDHPIMAQLLLAPVSAELSREEAAAVLE
-751 NGGAKVAVDT
+751 NKALLERCGFETEDFGGGDVLIRQIPSDVDVEDAKALLQELAGDLLAGKTLDPDSLRDNLLHTIACKSAIKAGWLTSDEELRRLVQ
-761 TEVKN
+761 EVLSRDDIKYCPH
-766 IWKAN
+766 
-771 GAKPGMVLYEVYT
+771 GRPVC
-784 TVYVTPREGLEEQLK
+784 VTLTKRQLEKQF
-799 KR
+799 KRV

>member
-58 TDDGCGMAPDDA
+58 TDDGCGMEPVDA
-70 HTAFLRHA
+70 RTAFLRHA

-103 ISAVSKIDL
+103 ISSVSKIDL

-118 AADGV
+118 AENGV
-123 RLHLEAGKVLSEEP
+123 RLHLEAGQVLSEEP

-164 DAAEASAVFSVVQQ
+164 DAAESSAVFSALQQ

-217 LANNMLSVDG
+217 LANNMLPVDG
-227 SWEKLRVRGFVTR
+227 SWEKLRVRGFVTK

-327 NKAAGR
+327 SRAAGR
-333 PEWKLSEKQTS
+333 PEWKTPEKKQEP
-344 AAQPQVQPHAVQP
+344 APQPQSQPKAVQP
-357 PKPGFYQSMQAA
+357 PKPGFYQTMQAS
-369 EYRRQAAQTPPPKP
+369 EYRRQAAQQPAVKP
-383 ARPDFLETSAAA
+383 AQPVLASP
-395 IVAAACEKDLP
+395 VQLP
-406 VAQALGKTVAGVG
+406 RSEPA
-419 PVVVREAVCRALG
+419 PVQQTFV
-432 ETPALACDLT
+432 
-442 AEEKAGLA
+442 
-450 AAIDELKDEHA
+450 
-461 HGGTPTAVR
+461 
-470 LPQPDGAPKPVE
+470 LP
-482 FSFFVP
+482 
-488 QQYGSAAILTRYPSY
+488 
-503 SEMLEDY
+503 
-510 YATKDRA
+510 
-517 ERLRQKSRELYKA
+517 
-530 VHNMYDRAV
+530 
-539 RKQAARKEELS
+539 
-550 QSAKADTLRLYG
+550 
-562 ELLQANLWAIH
+562 
-573 KGDRQV
+573 
-579 TVQNYY
+579 
-585 TGEDVTIRL
+585 
-594 DPRLGGNE
+594 
-602 NAQKYFR
+602 
-609 DYKKK
+609 
-614 QTAHAMLQ
+614 
-622 KLLVEGEA
+622 
-630 EIEYL
+630 
-635 RTVLYEV
+635 
-642 ESAPGEMALNEIRAE
+642 
-657 LKSQGYLKYYKQRNR
+657 
-672 KQKPADF
+672 
-679 LRYTSSDGFEILV
+679 
-692 GRNNLQNDKLTLH
+692 
-705 TARGKD
+705 
-711 LWFHVQKAPGSHCVV
+711 
-726 MSRGEDI
+726 
-733 PDTTKQ
+733 KQ
-739 EAAELAVLHSSQ
+739 EAKSEVKPEPKIEVRPEPKPEPVKTPEPQQQTLSVPEEPFRIIGEALHTYIIVEQGEAVLFLDKHAAHERIRFEALKKEDHPIMAQLLLAPVSAELSREEAAAVLE
-751 NGGAKVAVDT
+751 NKALLERCGFETEDFGGGDILIRQIPSDVDVEDAKALLQELAGDLLAGKTLDPDSLRDNLLHTIACKSAIKAGWLTSDEELRRLVQ
-761 TEVKN
+761 EVLSRDDIKYCPH
-766 IWKAN
+766 
-771 GAKPGMVLYEVYT
+771 GRPVC
-784 TVYVTPREGLEEQLK
+784 VTLTKRQLEKQF
-799 KR
+799 KRV

>member
-58 TDDGCGMAPDDA
+58 TDDGCGMDPVDA
-70 HTAFLRHA
+70 RTAFLRHA

-103 ISAVSKIDL
+103 ISSVSKIDL

-118 AADGV
+118 AETGV
-123 RLHLEAGKVLSEEP
+123 RLHLEAGQVLSEEP

-164 DAAEASAVFSVVQQ
+164 DAAESSAVFAAIQQ

-217 LANNMLSVDG
+217 LANNMLPVDG
-227 SWEKLRVRGFVTR
+227 SWEKLRVRGFVTK

-327 NKAAGR
+327 SRAAGR
-333 PEWKLSEKQTS
+333 PEWKAPEKKQEP
-344 AAQPQVQPHAVQP
+344 APRPQAQPKAVQP
-357 PKPGFYQSMQAA
+357 PKPGFYQTMQAS
-369 EYRRQAAQTPPPKP
+369 EYRRQAAQQPAVKP
-383 ARPDFLETSAAA
+383 AQPVLASP
-395 IVAAACEKDLP
+395 VQLP
-406 VAQALGKTVAGVG
+406 RSEPA
-419 PVVVREAVCRALG
+419 PVQQTFV
-432 ETPALACDLT
+432 
-442 AEEKAGLA
+442 
-450 AAIDELKDEHA
+450 
-461 HGGTPTAVR
+461 
-470 LPQPDGAPKPVE
+470 LP
-482 FSFFVP
+482 
-488 QQYGSAAILTRYPSY
+488 
-503 SEMLEDY
+503 
-510 YATKDRA
+510 
-517 ERLRQKSRELYKA
+517 
-530 VHNMYDRAV
+530 
-539 RKQAARKEELS
+539 
-550 QSAKADTLRLYG
+550 
-562 ELLQANLWAIH
+562 
-573 KGDRQV
+573 
-579 TVQNYY
+579 
-585 TGEDVTIRL
+585 
-594 DPRLGGNE
+594 
-602 NAQKYFR
+602 
-609 DYKKK
+609 
-614 QTAHAMLQ
+614 
-622 KLLVEGEA
+622 
-630 EIEYL
+630 
-635 RTVLYEV
+635 
-642 ESAPGEMALNEIRAE
+642 
-657 LKSQGYLKYYKQRNR
+657 
-672 KQKPADF
+672 
-679 LRYTSSDGFEILV
+679 
-692 GRNNLQNDKLTLH
+692 
-705 TARGKD
+705 
-711 LWFHVQKAPGSHCVV
+711 
-726 MSRGEDI
+726 
-733 PDTTKQ
+733 KQ
-739 EAAELAVLHSSQ
+739 EAKSEVKPEPKIEVRPEPKPEPVKTPEPQQQTLPVPEEPFRIIGEALHTYIIVEQGEAVLFLDKHAAHERIRFEALKKEDHPIMAQLLLAPVSAELSREETAAVLE
-751 NGGAKVAVDT
+751 NKALLERCGFETEDFGGGDILIRQIPSDVDVEDAKALLQELAGDLLAGKTLDPDSLRDNLLHTIACKSAIKAGWLTSDEELRRLVQ
-761 TEVKN
+761 EVLSRDDIKYCPH
-766 IWKAN
+766 
-771 GAKPGMVLYEVYT
+771 GRPVC
-784 TVYVTPREGLEEQLK
+784 VTLTKRQLEKQF
-799 KR
+799 KRV

>member
-58 TDDGCGMAPDDA
+58 TDDGCGMDPADA
-70 HTAFLRHA
+70 RTAFLRHA

-103 ISAVSKIDL
+103 ISSVSKIDL

-118 AADGV
+118 AENGV
-123 RLHLEAGKVLSEEP
+123 RLHLEAGQVLSEEP

-164 DAAEASAVFSVVQQ
+164 DAAEASAVFAAIQQ

-217 LANNMLSVDG
+217 LANSMLPVDG
-227 SWEKLRVRGFVTR
+227 SWEKLRVRGFVTK

-327 NKAAGR
+327 SRAAGR
-333 PEWKLSEKQTS
+333 PEWKTPEKKQES
-344 AAQPQVQPHAVQP
+344 APQPQSQPKAVQP
-357 PKPGFYQSMQAA
+357 PKPGFYQTMQAS
-369 EYRRQAAQTPPPKP
+369 EYRRQAAQQPAAKP
-383 ARPDFLETSAAA
+383 AQPVLASP
-395 IVAAACEKDLP
+395 VQLP
-406 VAQALGKTVAGVG
+406 RSEPA
-419 PVVVREAVCRALG
+419 PVQQ
-432 ETPALACDLT
+432 T
-442 AEEKAGLA
+442 
-450 AAIDELKDEHA
+450 
-461 HGGTPTAVR
+461 
-470 LPQPDGAPKPVE
+470 
-482 FSFFVP
+482 FV
-488 QQYGSAAILTRYPSY
+488 
-503 SEMLEDY
+503 
-510 YATKDRA
+510 
-517 ERLRQKSRELYKA
+517 
-530 VHNMYDRAV
+530 
-539 RKQAARKEELS
+539 LS
-550 QSAKADTLRLYG
+550 
-562 ELLQANLWAIH
+562 
-573 KGDRQV
+573 
-579 TVQNYY
+579 
-585 TGEDVTIRL
+585 
-594 DPRLGGNE
+594 
-602 NAQKYFR
+602 
-609 DYKKK
+609 
-614 QTAHAMLQ
+614 
-622 KLLVEGEA
+622 
-630 EIEYL
+630 
-635 RTVLYEV
+635 
-642 ESAPGEMALNEIRAE
+642 
-657 LKSQGYLKYYKQRNR
+657 
-672 KQKPADF
+672 
-679 LRYTSSDGFEILV
+679 
-692 GRNNLQNDKLTLH
+692 
-705 TARGKD
+705 
-711 LWFHVQKAPGSHCVV
+711 
-726 MSRGEDI
+726 
-733 PDTTKQ
+733 KQ
-739 EAAELAVLHSSQ
+739 EAKLEVKPEPKIEVRPEPKPEPVKTPEPQQQTLPVPEEPFRIIGEALHTYIIVEQGEAVLFLDKHAAHERIRFEALKKEDHPIMAQLLLAPVSAELSREEAAAVLE
-751 NGGAKVAVDT
+751 NKALLERCGFETEDFGGGDILIRQIPSDVDVEDAKALLQELAGDLLAGKTLDPDSLRDNLLHTIACKSAIKAGWQTSDEELRRLVQ
-761 TEVKN
+761 EVLTRDDIKYCPH
-766 IWKAN
+766 
-771 GAKPGMVLYEVYT
+771 GRPVC
-784 TVYVTPREGLEEQLK
+784 VTLTKRQLEKQF
-799 KR
+799 KRV

>member
-58 TDDGCGMAPDDA
+58 TDDGCGMEPVDA
-70 HTAFLRHA
+70 RTAFLRHA

-103 ISAVSKIDL
+103 ISSVSKIDL

-118 AADGV
+118 AENGV
-123 RLHLEAGKVLSEEP
+123 RLHLEAGQVLSEEP

-164 DAAEASAVFSVVQQ
+164 DAAESSAVFAAIQQ

-217 LANNMLSVDG
+217 LANNMLPVDG
-227 SWEKLRVRGFVTR
+227 SWEKLRVRGFVTK

-268 VEEAYRNQ
+268 LEEAYRNQ

-327 NKAAGR
+327 SRAAGR
-333 PEWKLSEKQTS
+333 PEWKTPEKKQEP
-344 AAQPQVQPHAVQP
+344 APQPQSQPKAVQP
-357 PKPGFYQSMQAA
+357 PKPGFYQTMQAS
-369 EYRRQAAQTPPPKP
+369 EYRRQAAQQ
-383 ARPDFLETSAAA
+383 
-395 IVAAACEKDLP
+395 P
-406 VAQALGKTVAGVG
+406 V
-419 PVVVREAVCRALG
+419 
-432 ETPALACDLT
+432 
-442 AEEKAGLA
+442 
-450 AAIDELKDEHA
+450 
-461 HGGTPTAVR
+461 
-470 LPQPDGAPKPVE
+470 
-482 FSFFVP
+482 
-488 QQYGSAAILTRYPSY
+488 
-503 SEMLEDY
+503 
-510 YATKDRA
+510 
-517 ERLRQKSRELYKA
+517 
-530 VHNMYDRAV
+530 
-539 RKQAARKEELS
+539 
-550 QSAKADTLRLYG
+550 
-562 ELLQANLWAIH
+562 
-573 KGDRQV
+573 
-579 TVQNYY
+579 
-585 TGEDVTIRL
+585 
-594 DPRLGGNE
+594 
-602 NAQKYFR
+602 
-609 DYKKK
+609 
-614 QTAHAMLQ
+614 
-622 KLLVEGEA
+622 
-630 EIEYL
+630 
-635 RTVLYEV
+635 
-642 ESAPGEMALNEIRAE
+642 
-657 LKSQGYLKYYKQRNR
+657 
-672 KQKPADF
+672 QKPAQPVLASPVQLPRSEPVPAQQSFPLPKPEVRPEPKPEPKIEVRPEPKPEPVKEPEAQQALSVPEEPFRIIGEALHTYIIVEQGEAVLF
-679 LRYTSSDGFEILV
+679 LDKHAAHERIRFEALKKEDHPIMAQLLLAPVSAELSREEAAAVLENRALLERCGFETEDFGGGDVLIRQIPSDVDVEDAKALLQELA
-692 GRNNLQNDKLTLH
+692 GDLLAGKTLDPDSLRDNLLH
-705 TARGKD
+705 TIACKSAIKAGWQTSD
-711 LWFHVQKAPGSHCVV
+711 EELQQLVQEVLSRDDIKYCPHGRPVCV
-726 MSRGEDI
+726 
-733 PDTTKQ
+733 TLTKRQ
-739 EAAELAVLHSSQ
+739 
-751 NGGAKVAVDT
+751 
-761 TEVKN
+761 
-766 IWKAN
+766 
-771 GAKPGMVLYEVYT
+771 
-784 TVYVTPREGLEEQLK
+784 LEKQF
-799 KR
+799 KRV

>member
-58 TDDGCGMAPDDA
+58 TDDGCGMEPVDA
-70 HTAFLRHA
+70 RTAFLRHA

-103 ISAVSKIDL
+103 ISSVSKIDL

-118 AADGV
+118 AENGV
-123 RLHLEAGKVLSEEP
+123 RLHLEAGQVLSEEP

-164 DAAEASAVFSVVQQ
+164 DAAESSAVFSVVQQ

-217 LANNMLSVDG
+217 LANNMLPVDG
-227 SWEKLRVRGFVTR
+227 SWEKLRVRGFVTK

-327 NKAAGR
+327 SRAAGR
-333 PEWKLSEKQTS
+333 PEWKTPEKKQE
-344 AAQPQVQPHAVQP
+344 AAPQPQSQPKAVQP
-357 PKPGFYQSMQAA
+357 PKPGFYQTMQAS
-369 EYRRQAAQTPPPKP
+369 EYRRQAAQQ
-383 ARPDFLETSAAA
+383 
-395 IVAAACEKDLP
+395 P
-406 VAQALGKTVAGVG
+406 V
-419 PVVVREAVCRALG
+419 
-432 ETPALACDLT
+432 
-442 AEEKAGLA
+442 
-450 AAIDELKDEHA
+450 
-461 HGGTPTAVR
+461 
-470 LPQPDGAPKPVE
+470 
-482 FSFFVP
+482 
-488 QQYGSAAILTRYPSY
+488 
-503 SEMLEDY
+503 
-510 YATKDRA
+510 
-517 ERLRQKSRELYKA
+517 
-530 VHNMYDRAV
+530 
-539 RKQAARKEELS
+539 
-550 QSAKADTLRLYG
+550 
-562 ELLQANLWAIH
+562 
-573 KGDRQV
+573 
-579 TVQNYY
+579 
-585 TGEDVTIRL
+585 
-594 DPRLGGNE
+594 
-602 NAQKYFR
+602 
-609 DYKKK
+609 
-614 QTAHAMLQ
+614 
-622 KLLVEGEA
+622 
-630 EIEYL
+630 
-635 RTVLYEV
+635 
-642 ESAPGEMALNEIRAE
+642 
-657 LKSQGYLKYYKQRNR
+657 
-672 KQKPADF
+672 QKPAQPVQKPAQPVLASPVQLPRSEPVPAQQSFPLPKPEAKPEVRPEPKPEPKIEVRPEPKPEPVKEPEAQQALSVPEEPFRIIGEALHTYIIVEQGEAVLF
-679 LRYTSSDGFEILV
+679 LDKHAAHERIRFEALKKEDHPIMAQLLLAPVSAELSREEAAAVLENRALLERCGFETEDFGGGDVLIRQIPSDVDVEDAKALLQELA
-692 GRNNLQNDKLTLH
+692 GDLLAGKTLDPDSLRDNLLH
-705 TARGKD
+705 TIACKSAIKAGWQTSDEELQR
-711 LWFHVQKAPGSHCVV
+711 LVQEVLSRDDIKYCPHGRPVCV
-726 MSRGEDI
+726 
-733 PDTTKQ
+733 TLTKRQ
-739 EAAELAVLHSSQ
+739 
-751 NGGAKVAVDT
+751 
-761 TEVKN
+761 
-766 IWKAN
+766 
-771 GAKPGMVLYEVYT
+771 
-784 TVYVTPREGLEEQLK
+784 LEKQF
-799 KR
+799 KRV

>member
-58 TDDGCGMAPDDA
+58 TDDGCGMEPVDA
-70 HTAFLRHA
+70 RTAFLRHA

-103 ISAVSKIDL
+103 ISSVSKIDL

-118 AADGV
+118 AENGV

-137 AGCPCGTTI
+137 AGCPYGTTI

-164 DAAEASAVFSVVQQ
+164 DAAESSAVFSVVQQ

-217 LANNMLSVDG
+217 LANNMLPVDG
-227 SWEKLRVRGFVTR
+227 SWEKLRVRGFVTK

-268 VEEAYRNQ
+268 LEEAYRNQ

-327 NKAAGR
+327 SRAAGR
-333 PEWKLSEKQTS
+333 PEWKTPEKKQEP
-344 AAQPQVQPHAVQP
+344 APQPQSQPKAVQP
-357 PKPGFYQSMQAA
+357 PKPGFYQTMQAS
-369 EYRRQAAQTPPPKP
+369 EYRRQAAQQ
-383 ARPDFLETSAAA
+383 
-395 IVAAACEKDLP
+395 P
-406 VAQALGKTVAGVG
+406 V
-419 PVVVREAVCRALG
+419 
-432 ETPALACDLT
+432 
-442 AEEKAGLA
+442 
-450 AAIDELKDEHA
+450 
-461 HGGTPTAVR
+461 
-470 LPQPDGAPKPVE
+470 
-482 FSFFVP
+482 
-488 QQYGSAAILTRYPSY
+488 
-503 SEMLEDY
+503 
-510 YATKDRA
+510 
-517 ERLRQKSRELYKA
+517 
-530 VHNMYDRAV
+530 
-539 RKQAARKEELS
+539 
-550 QSAKADTLRLYG
+550 
-562 ELLQANLWAIH
+562 
-573 KGDRQV
+573 
-579 TVQNYY
+579 
-585 TGEDVTIRL
+585 
-594 DPRLGGNE
+594 
-602 NAQKYFR
+602 
-609 DYKKK
+609 
-614 QTAHAMLQ
+614 
-622 KLLVEGEA
+622 
-630 EIEYL
+630 
-635 RTVLYEV
+635 
-642 ESAPGEMALNEIRAE
+642 
-657 LKSQGYLKYYKQRNR
+657 
-672 KQKPADF
+672 QKPAQPVLASPVQLPRSEPVPAQQSFTLQKPEVRPEPKPEPKIEVRLEPKPEPVKEPEAQQALSVPEEPFRIIGEALHTYIIVEQGEAVLF
-679 LRYTSSDGFEILV
+679 LDKHAAHERIRFEALKKEDHPIMAQLLLAPVSAELSREEAAAVLENRALLERCGFETEDFGGGDVLIRQIPSDVDVEDAKALLQELA
-692 GRNNLQNDKLTLH
+692 GDLLAGKTLDPDSLRDNLLH
-705 TARGKD
+705 TIACKSAIKAGWQTSDEELQR
-711 LWFHVQKAPGSHCVV
+711 LVQEVLSRDDIKYCPHGRPVCV
-726 MSRGEDI
+726 
-733 PDTTKQ
+733 TLTKRQ
-739 EAAELAVLHSSQ
+739 
-751 NGGAKVAVDT
+751 
-761 TEVKN
+761 
-766 IWKAN
+766 
-771 GAKPGMVLYEVYT
+771 
-784 TVYVTPREGLEEQLK
+784 LEKQF
-799 KR
+799 KRV